1 MDDRTLTPASHE
13 DLVHSLSY
21 ALRYNRSGK
30 RVSERD
36 IMTANA
42 AAEHL
47 AEMLRLSGYV
57 IMQRPPTPAH
67 SAPPPPHAYLYDPER
82 FKPDP
87 ND

>member
-1 MDDRTLTPASHE
+1 MDDRKLTPASHE
-13 DLVHSLSY
+13 DLVQSLSY

-36 IMTANA
+36 IITAHA

-47 AEMLRLSGYV
+47 ADALKLSGYV
-57 IMQRPPTPAH
+57 IMKGPPAPAH
-67 SAPPPPHAYLYDPER
+67 SAPPPPHAHLYDPVR

-87 ND
+87 KE